1 MKSEDLWNW
10 LYISTKIYSA
20 MKNQNPLNVEI
31 LWCLRMVVW
40 HSTWKL
46 FEKLSLL
53 FIKTFLDSKVA
64 TKFKKAGY
72 AIIYGKASLFKK
84 QLTYNLNS
92 SLLATKFTKARYGV
106 IYGKTSLLKKQ
117 LTYNLNSSP
126 FYAIMSKCAWWL
138 DSGMDKTT
146 WLKQGTWT
154 LNLRKCHR
162 YCLTVKK
169 NGDLHLIERKLLS
182 WHWMSPMW
190 TGTFLTC
197 WMKNWFLINWYHHHI
212 SLKALDFILNVFT
225 QCYNVKM
232 ILP

>member
-10 LYISTKIYSA
+10 LYISTKIYSG

-40 HSTWKL
+40 HSSWKL

-53 FIKTFLDSKVA
+53 FIKTFLDNEVA
-64 TKFKKAGY
+64 TKFTKARY

-92 SLLATKFTKARYGV
+92 S
-106 IYGKTSLLKKQ
+106 
-117 LTYNLNSSP
+117 P
-126 FYAIMSKCAWWL
+126 FYAIMNKCAWWL

-162 YCLTVKK
+162 YWLTVKK
-169 NGDLHLIERKLLS
+169 NGDLHLIERKLFS

-197 WMKNWFLINWYHHHI
+197 WMKNWFLINWYHQHI
-212 SLKALDFILNVFT
+212 SLKVLDFILNVFT
-225 QCYNVKM
+225 QYYNVKM